1 MRCYVSTADFLI
13 VTSNR
18 IARDFN
24 GSGATRA
31 VTLDTFKVF
40 NRVWHSGLLHKLI
53 FYEISGQILALFCLS
68 LVIDSFACFQM
79 GSLCWGCLRQ
89 SFWF

>member
-1 MRCYVSTADFLI
+1 MRCYVSTADSLI

-53 FYEISGQILALFCLS
+53 F
-68 LVIDSFACFQM
+68 
-79 GSLCWGCLRQ
+79 
-89 SFWF
+89 